1 MSALLYTS
9 DLKISLGTELYPL
22 QVMNGDRQMQVQ
34 LLIKPSKVD
43 KPKGLLSKQKDRQKV

>member
-9 DLKISLGTELYPL
+9 DLKILLGTELYPL